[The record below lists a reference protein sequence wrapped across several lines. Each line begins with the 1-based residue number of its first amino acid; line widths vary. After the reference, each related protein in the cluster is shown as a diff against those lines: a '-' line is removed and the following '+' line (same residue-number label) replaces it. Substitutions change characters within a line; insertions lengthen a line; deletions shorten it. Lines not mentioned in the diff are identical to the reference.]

1 MKYNILDLIEKIKLR
16 KKIIISFTLFG
27 LISSSIIAFLLPNIY
42 YSYSVIKPSEDSGV
56 NILSSV
62 LGAKGLSGIQRN
74 LSIGNLQYSDL
85 DYFKTLILSRSI
97 AIRLIDEFD
106 LRNVYRQKYYFKTIN
121 ELHQNTTIQLDN
133 KSNVLIVGVYD
144 EKPER
149 AYLMLNK
156 YLNLLDS
163 LVKNIKKENLIVDY
177 EILESRYL
185 FYIQELQSFEDSM
198 KQFQQKYGI
207 IIPTEQYTAAINTIS
222 ELEIQKTIM
231 ELELDKMNKLKG
243 VNSPE
248 SQSLREQIKFMKDK
262 INSLT
267 MNIDSKDRF
276 KFIPSFNLAPEIL
289 LIYSRLFQN
298 IQIRQKLIEF
308 IYPLYEQLKMD
319 LKKESPAFIVIDKPF
334 IPEYKSKP
342 KRAIIILTGTF
353 LMFIF
358 SFIYIYLIEFWNKN
372 KNLNKSDSDNSF

>member
-1 MKYNILDLIEKIKLR
+1 MKYNIFDLIEKIKLR

-27 LISSSIIAFLLPNIY
+27 LISSSLIAFLLPNIY
-42 YSYSVIKPSEDSGV
+42 YSYSIIKPSEDSGV

-85 DYFKTLILSRSI
+85 DYFKTLILSRTV
-97 AIRLIDEFD
+97 AIKLIDEFD
-106 LRNVYRQKYYFKTIN
+106 LRNVYKQKYYFKTIN

-144 EKPER
+144 KEPER

-156 YLNLLDS
+156 YLALLDS
-163 LVKNIKKENLIVDY
+163 LVNNIKRENLTVDY
-177 EILESRYL
+177 EIIESRYL
-185 FYIQELQSFEDSM
+185 FYSQELQSFEDSL
-198 KQFQQKYGI
+198 KQFQQKYGL

-222 ELEIQKTIM
+222 ELELQKTIM
-231 ELELDKMNKLKG
+231 ELELDKINKLKG
-243 VNSPE
+243 INSPE

-267 MNIDSKDRF
+267 MNIDTKDRF

-289 LIYSRLFQN
+289 ITYARLFQN

-308 IYPLYEQLKMD
+308 MYPLYEQLKMD
-319 LKKESPAFIVIDKPF
+319 LTKESPAFIVIDKPF
-334 IPEYKSKP
+334 IPEYKTKP
-342 KRAIIILTGTF
+342 KRAIIIITGTF

-358 SFIYIYLIEFWNKN
+358 SFMYIYLIEFWSKN
-372 KNLNKSDSDNSF
+372 KNINKSDSNIRS

>member
-144 EKPER
+144 KKPER

-267 MNIDSKDRF
+267 MNIDTKDRF

>member
-144 EKPER
+144 KKPER

>member
-267 MNIDSKDRF
+267 MNIDTKDRF

>member
-144 EKPER
+144 KKPER

-248 SQSLREQIKFMKDK
+248 SQSLREQIKFIKDK

-267 MNIDSKDRF
+267 MNIDTKDRF